1 MDTNSD
7 PEESIQESVETSL
20 NQAVDN
26 IIVSKSTDNN
36 HTIYQYARE
45 LCQLC
50 LKNDSNIID
59 VFLSNFD
66 RKIASEIISIQLKE
80 FNYKNALIVA
90 ICLEV
95 NIKIIELLVSY
106 DINLN
111 DTSCDLLNFPLFH
124 AIMLENLDCVKILQ
138 KKGADICLIDFSY
151 ISVGICSV
159 WPEDISE
166 FLLETMSD
174 VNVFHPITKKNLLHK
189 LIITSHRKNIYNCI
203 KILIRRGI
211 DIDLP
216 TGEYWKTPL
225 FLAVSSYKTEIV
237 KLLLEN
243 GANPYTTDSNGKT
256 LIDYISEK
264 YPHES
269 NVVFEKGRNGLDYY
283 LITKN
288 CSVANDMLEIFNNHR
303 KNIENRITFLMMVRE
318 FVEDSLFHDDY
329 LPLDLFKVILRLAG
343 AK

>member
-7 PEESIQESVETSL
+7 PEETIQESVETSL

-36 HTIYQYARE
+36 HTVYQYATE
-45 LCQLC
+45 LCQLYM
-50 LKNDSNIID
+50 KNDSNIID
-59 VFLSNFD
+59 VFLSKFD

-80 FNYKNALIVA
+80 RGDKNALIVA
-90 ICLEV
+90 IRLRV

-111 DTSCDLLNFPLFH
+111 DTSCNLLKFPLLH
-124 AIMLENLDCVKILQ
+124 AIMLENLDYVKILQ

-151 ISVGICSV
+151 ISVGICYV

-166 FLLETMSD
+166 FLLETMSN
-174 VNVFHPITKKNLLHK
+174 VNMFDPITKENLLHK
-189 LIITSHRKNIYNCI
+189 LITSKNKNKLSYI

-211 DIDLP
+211 DIEMYM
-216 TGEYWKTPL
+216 GEYWKTPL
-225 FLAVSSYKTEIV
+225 FLAVSSYKIEVV

-243 GANPYTTDSNGKT
+243 GAYYYITDHNGRT
-256 LIDYISEK
+256 LIDHAIKNEPEDQELGGFEGGYRGPEYYINKKKFS
-264 YPHES
+264 
-269 NVVFEKGRNGLDYY
+269 
-283 LITKN
+283 I
-288 CSVANDMLEIFNNHR
+288 ANDMIEILNNHR

-329 LPLDLFKVILRLAG
+329 LPLDLFRVILRLAG